1 MALAGAE
8 SANST
13 YSPGPSS
20 KTARRPDASEAS
32 VVKVRSGPTM
42 RPLVTAFSASYSTNS
57 SGEPTPAVTLGSKA
71 TTVAADGCRLKA
83 TFQRDGTINHTAIN
97 RLARLD
103 QSGITLKP
111 VPLKLK
117 MIAMAP
123 GSV

>member
-8 SANST
+8 SVNST

-42 RPLVTAFSASYSTNS
+42 RPLVAAFSASYSTKS

-71 TTVAADGCRLKA
+71 TTVAADGCLLKA
-83 TFQRDGTINHTAIN
+83 TFQGGGTINNPAIN
-97 RLARLD
+97 RHIRPD
-103 QSGITLKP
+103 PSDIIRKP
-111 VPLKLK
+111 
-117 MIAMAP
+117 AP
-123 GSV
+123 RIS